1 MLRSAPYLLFAWILD
16 FSLQVYAQHYT
27 HPDTYVPDT
36 LHYPTIHRTRS
47 CYSSLLLVTTTPLHP
62 FPVPLQTIQRPLLFY
77 DSFDVLALLS

>member
-1 MLRSAPYLLFAWILD
+1 MSPSALYLLFAWILD

-47 CYSSLLLVTTTPLHP
+47 CYSFLLLVTTTPL
-62 FPVPLQTIQRPLLFY
+62 
-77 DSFDVLALLS
+77 ALLSRSPANHPTSLVVL

>member
-1 MLRSAPYLLFAWILD
+1 MSPSALYLLFAWILD

-36 LHYPTIHRTRS
+36 LLFTEPILVTRP
-47 CYSSLLLVTTTPLHP
+47 CYSLRPHLSHP

-77 DSFDVLALLS
+77 DSFDVPALSS